1 MSDKIIDT
9 TNMSDQELKNI
20 IASLQNHLEIR
31 EKENQAPKVLD
42 NINTDNIVSLAKEIM
57 SRICEGGKDEDDV
70 QWCYEAVM
78 ETVYGK
84 NIWKFINS
92 R

>member
-9 TNMSDQELKNI
+9 TNMSDQELKSI
-20 IASLQNHLEIR
+20 IVSLQKHLEVR
-31 EKENQAPKVLD
+31 EKEHQMPKVLD
-42 NINTDNIVSLAKEIM
+42 NINTDNIVSLAKDIM
-57 SRICEGGKDEDDV
+57 SRICKCGRDEDDD
-70 QWCYEAVM
+70 QWCYEVVM

-84 NIWKFINS
+84 DVWKFINS